1 MWVNPQ
7 MGISGYEVYPII
19 SKIGL
24 KSHENQSAYIKNPIL
39 WVCRECQCGPGTTLV
54 LLSDQF

>member
-7 MGISGYEVYPII
+7 MGISGIEVYPMR

-24 KSHENQSAYIKNPIL
+24 KSHEHQSAYNQNLIL
-39 WVCRECQCGPGTTLV
+39 
-54 LLSDQF
+54 

>member
-7 MGISGYEVYPII
+7 MGISGIEVYQVI

-24 KSHENQSAYIKNPIL
+24 KSHENQSAYIKNLIL
-39 WVCRECQCGPGTTLV
+39 WVCREC
-54 LLSDQF
+54 